1 MENPASKLALL
12 GIMAATMAARQA
24 SKYAIETIEGI
35 AKREA
40 AKKGRMQE
48 RIEAMKAEYELIQ
61 KKQSKLSA
69 NKRAYIVHWYE
80 RHYGK
85 IETPESK

>member
-1 MENPASKLALL
+1 MAA
-12 GIMAATMAARQA
+12 IMAAMQSSR
-24 SKYAIETIEGI
+24 YAIETIEGM

-40 AKKGRMQE
+40 AKDSRMQE
-48 RIEAMKAEYELIQ
+48 RTEAMKAEYELIQ

-85 IETPESK
+85 NETPESK